1 MSAIPI
7 NPIFPSEGLFPIS
20 VEMYHEMIRA
30 GVFDEDDPIELLEG
44 ALVFKMPKNPPHET
58 SLGQCQDILPRH
70 LLPGW
75 LLRLQAP
82 ITLEDGEPEPDVAI
96 VRGTRR
102 DFQERHPFPSD
113 VALVI
118 EVADSTLGRDRGIKL
133 RSYARAGIAHY
144 WIINLTDRVVEVY
157 SDPKTDAPEP
167 AYASTQIVTA
177 AESITL
183 PAAVGG
189 ASIRVAD
196 LLP

>member
-1 MSAIPI
+1 MWR
-7 NPIFPSEGLFPIS
+7 LFAARDVTFRS
-20 VEMYHEMIRA
+20 
-30 GVFDEDDPIELLEG
+30 D
-44 ALVFKMPKNPPHET
+44 
-58 SLGQCQDILPRH
+58 
-70 LLPGW
+70 
-75 LLRLQAP
+75 
-82 ITLEDGEPEPDVAI
+82 TLS
-96 VRGTRR
+96 R
-102 DFQERHPFPSD
+102 QM
-113 VALVI
+113 LVI